1 LVWHSSLWRESAKLA
16 ADFMGHDEIAGLS
29 RLSEFSRLNLGPK
42 TMATETDLWSKNEAA
57 AA

>member
-1 LVWHSSLWRESAKLA
+1 MHESAKLT
-16 ADFMGHDEIAGLS
+16 ADCLGHDEIAGVS
-29 RLSEFSRLNLGPK
+29 WPSEFSRLNLGPK